1 MTQTHTDTAATHTT
15 TPAATPSDRI
25 RVDLQLIADMVEPGT
40 RVLDIGCGDG
50 ELLGYLKRTKNVDGR
65 GLELS
70 NQGVRNCVAQGLP
83 VMQGD
88 ADRDLHDYPNDAF
101 DYAILS
107 QTLQA
112 TNRPRDVLAEL
123 LRIGRKAIVS
133 FPNFGHWR
141 ARFDLMFHGRM
152 PQNPNLPIMWYET
165 PNIHFC
171 TVRDFVA
178 LCNDMD
184 LVIERSMVL
193 NESGSKVSLGSHS
206 ALANF
211 FGNQALFMLSKKI

>member
-1 MTQTHTDTAATHTT
+1 MNHSLPNATGVI
-15 TPAATPSDRI
+15 PNDRI

-50 ELLGYLKRTKNVDGR
+50 ELLGYLTRSKDVDGR

-70 NQGVRNCVAQGLP
+70 NEGVRNCVAQGLP

-88 ADRDLHDYPNDAF
+88 ADRDLGDYPDGAF

-112 TNRPRDVLAEL
+112 TNRPKQVLSEL
-123 LRIGRKAIVS
+123 LRIGQKAIVS

-141 ARFDLMFHGRM
+141 ARFDLMFRGRM

-178 LCNDMD
+178 LCDECGFK
-184 LVIERSMVL
+184 IERSMVL
-193 NESGSKVSLGSHS
+193 NESGSKVSLDSHPR
-206 ALANF
+206 LANF
-211 FGNQALFMLSKKI
+211 FGNQALFMLSK

>member
-1 MTQTHTDTAATHTT
+1 MTNHHTNTKTSARQAH
-15 TPAATPSDRI
+15 SDRI

-40 RVLDIGCGDG
+40 RVLDIGCSDG
-50 ELLGYLKRTKNVDGR
+50 ELLGYLTRTKNVDGR

-70 NQGVRNCVAQGLP
+70 NEGVRNCVAQGLP

-88 ADRDLHDYPNDAF
+88 ADRDLGDYPDGAF

-112 TNRPRDVLAEL
+112 TQRPREVLSEL
-123 LRIGRKAIVS
+123 LRIGNKAIVS

-141 ARFDLMFHGRM
+141 ARFDLMFRGRM

-171 TVRDFVA
+171 TVRDFVEM
-178 LCNDMD
+178 CDEMG
-184 LVIERSMVL
+184 VKIERSMVL
-193 NESGSKVSLGSHS
+193 NESGSKVSIDSHS
-206 ALANF
+206 GFANF
-211 FGNQALFMLSKKI
+211 FGNQALFMLSK

>member
-1 MTQTHTDTAATHTT
+1 MTDI
-15 TPAATPSDRI
+15 TPATTAVIANTTGSNDRI
-25 RVDLQLIADMVEPGT
+25 RVDLQLIAEMVAPAS

-50 ELLGYLKRTKNVDGR
+50 ELLAYLKRTKRVDGR

-70 NQGVRNCVAQGLP
+70 NEGVRNCVAQGLP

-88 ADRDLHDYPNDAF
+88 ADRDLKDYPDGAF

-112 TNRPRDVLAEL
+112 TQRPRDVLGEL
-123 LRIGRKAIVS
+123 LRIGHKAIVS

-141 ARFDLMFHGRM
+141 ARFDLMFRGRM

-171 TVRDFVA
+171 TVRDFVE
-178 LCNDMD
+178 LCEELGVN
-184 LVIERSMVL
+184 IERSMVL
-193 NESGSKVSLGSHS
+193 NEYGSKVSLGSHS
-206 ALANF
+206 ILANL
-211 FGNQALFMLSKKI
+211 FGNQGLFMLRR

>member
-1 MTQTHTDTAATHTT
+1 MTDIAPATSAVIANTAG
-15 TPAATPSDRI
+15 SNDRI
-25 RVDLQLIADMVEPGT
+25 RVDLQLIADMVAPAS

-50 ELLGYLKRTKNVDGR
+50 ELLAYLKRTKQVDGR

-70 NQGVRNCVAQGLP
+70 NEGVRNCVAQGLP

-88 ADRDLHDYPNDAF
+88 ADRDLKDYPDGAF

-112 TNRPRDVLAEL
+112 TQRPKDVLGEL
-123 LRIGRKAIVS
+123 LRIGHKAIVS

-141 ARFDLMFHGRM
+141 ARFDLMFRGRM

-171 TVRDFVA
+171 TVRDFVE
-178 LCNDMD
+178 LCEELGVN
-184 LVIERSMVL
+184 IERSMVL
-193 NESGSKVSLGSHS
+193 NEYGSKVSLGSHS
-206 ALANF
+206 ILANL
-211 FGNQALFMLSKKI
+211 FGNQGLFMLRR

>member
-1 MTQTHTDTAATHTT
+1 MNHSVANH
-15 TPAATPSDRI
+15 TPAPDYNDRI
-25 RVDLQLIADMVEPGT
+25 RVDLQLIAEMVEPGT
-40 RVLDIGCGDG
+40 RVLDIGCSDG
-50 ELLGYLKRTKNVDGR
+50 ELLSYLTRSKNVDGR

-70 NQGVRNCVAQGLP
+70 NEGVRNCVAQGLP

-88 ADRDLHDYPNDAF
+88 ADRDLGDYPDGAF

-112 TNRPRDVLAEL
+112 TQRPKEVLAEM
-123 LRIGRKAIVS
+123 LRIGKKAIVS

-141 ARFDLMFHGRM
+141 ARFDLMFSGRM

-171 TVRDFVA
+171 TVLDFVA
-178 LCNDMD
+178 MCNEMG
-184 LVIERSMVL
+184 VKIERSMVL
-193 NESGSKVSLGSHS
+193 NESGSKVRLGSHS
-206 ALANF
+206 RFANF
-211 FGNQALFMLSKKI
+211 FGNQALFMLSK

>member
-1 MTQTHTDTAATHTT
+1 MNHSAKNSTNTSLHN
-15 TPAATPSDRI
+15 DRI

-40 RVLDIGCGDG
+40 RVLDIGCSDG
-50 ELLGYLKRTKNVDGR
+50 ELLGYLTRNKDVDGR

-88 ADRDLHDYPNDAF
+88 ADRDLGDYPDGTF

-112 TNRPRDVLAEL
+112 THRPKEVLSEL
-123 LRIGRKAIVS
+123 LRIGQKAIVS

-141 ARFDLMFHGRM
+141 ARFDLMFRGRM

-178 LCNDMD
+178 LCDECGFK
-184 LVIERSMVL
+184 IERSMVL
-193 NESGSKVSLGSHS
+193 NESGSKVSLDSHS
-206 ALANF
+206 RLANF
-211 FGNQALFMLSKKI
+211 FGNQALFMLSK

>member
-1 MTQTHTDTAATHTT
+1 MTNTVSNAAG
-15 TPAATPSDRI
+15 TPSLPAHSDRI

-40 RVLDIGCGDG
+40 RVLDIGCSDG
-50 ELLGYLKRTKNVDGR
+50 ELLGYLTRTKNVDGR

-70 NQGVRNCVAQGLP
+70 NEGVRNCVAQGLP

-88 ADRDLHDYPNDAF
+88 ADRDLGDYPDGAF

-112 TNRPRDVLAEL
+112 THRPKEVLSEL
-123 LRIGRKAIVS
+123 LRIGNKAIVS

-141 ARFDLMFHGRM
+141 ARFDLMFRGRM

-171 TVRDFVA
+171 TVRDFVT
-178 LCNDMD
+178 LCNEMN
-184 LVIERSMVL
+184 LKIERSMVL
-193 NESGSKVSLGSHS
+193 NESGSRVSMDSHS
-206 ALANF
+206 GFANF
-211 FGNQALFMLSKKI
+211 FGNQALFMLSK

>member
-1 MTQTHTDTAATHTT
+1 MNHSLPNATGVI
-15 TPAATPSDRI
+15 PNDRI

-50 ELLGYLKRTKNVDGR
+50 ELLGYLTRSKNVDGR

-70 NQGVRNCVAQGLP
+70 NEGVRNCVAQGLP

-88 ADRDLHDYPNDAF
+88 ADRDLGDYPDGAF

-112 TNRPRDVLAEL
+112 TNRPKQVLTEL
-123 LRIGRKAIVS
+123 LRIGQKAIVS

-141 ARFDLMFHGRM
+141 ARFDLMFRGRM

-171 TVRDFVA
+171 TVRDFVT
-178 LCNDMD
+178 LCDECGFK
-184 LVIERSMVL
+184 IERSMVL
-193 NESGSKVSLGSHS
+193 NEGGSKVSLDSHS
-206 ALANF
+206 RLANF
-211 FGNQALFMLSKKI
+211 FGNQALFMLSK

>member
-1 MTQTHTDTAATHTT
+1 MNNIHTQNGHA
-15 TPAATPSDRI
+15 PVSDRI
-25 RVDLQLIADMVEPGT
+25 RVDLQLIADMVDPGT

-50 ELLGYLKRTKNVDGR
+50 ELLAYLTRHKKVDGR

-70 NQGVRNCVAQGLP
+70 NEGVRNCVSQGLP

-88 ADRDLHDYPNDAF
+88 ADRDLGDYPDGAF

-112 TNRPRDVLAEL
+112 TQRPKEVLNEL
-123 LRIGRKAIVS
+123 LRIGQRAIVS

-141 ARFDLMFHGRM
+141 ARFDLVFRGRM

-171 TVRDFVA
+171 TISDFVA
-178 LCNDMD
+178 LCNEMD
-184 LVIERSMVL
+184 LTIERSMVL
-193 NESGSKVSLGSHS
+193 NESGSRVSKGDHS
-206 ALANF
+206 GLANLL
-211 FGNQALFMLSKKI
+211 GNQALFMLKR

>member
-1 MTQTHTDTAATHTT
+1 MNHSVSNGISSSVHN
-15 TPAATPSDRI
+15 DRI

-40 RVLDIGCGDG
+40 RVLDIGCSDG
-50 ELLGYLKRTKNVDGR
+50 ELLGYLTRTKNVDGR

-70 NQGVRNCVAQGLP
+70 NEGVRNCVAQGLP

-88 ADRDLHDYPNDAF
+88 ADRDLGDYPDGAF

-112 TNRPRDVLAEL
+112 THRPKEVLSEL
-123 LRIGRKAIVS
+123 LRIGNKAIVS

-141 ARFDLMFHGRM
+141 ARFDLMFRGRM

-178 LCNDMD
+178 MCDEMG
-184 LVIERSMVL
+184 VRIERSMVL
-193 NESGSKVSLGSHS
+193 NESGSKVSSDGHS
-206 ALANF
+206 RFANF
-211 FGNQALFMLSKKI
+211 FGNQALFMLSK

>member
-1 MTQTHTDTAATHTT
+1 MNHTVANTTLAAAHN
-15 TPAATPSDRI
+15 DRI

-40 RVLDIGCGDG
+40 RVLDIGCSDG
-50 ELLGYLKRTKNVDGR
+50 ELLGYLTRTKNVDGR

-70 NQGVRNCVAQGLP
+70 NEGVRNCVAQGLP

-88 ADRDLHDYPNDAF
+88 ADRDLGDYPDGAF

-112 TNRPRDVLAEL
+112 THRPKEVLSEL
-123 LRIGRKAIVS
+123 LRIGNKAIVS

-141 ARFDLMFHGRM
+141 ARFDLMFRGQM

-178 LCNDMD
+178 LCREMN
-184 LVIERSMVL
+184 LKIERSMVL
-193 NESGSKVSLGSHS
+193 NESGSRVSMDSHS
-206 ALANF
+206 AFANF
-211 FGNQALFMLSKKI
+211 FGNQALFMLSK

>member
-1 MTQTHTDTAATHTT
+1 MNETLNPNSAANVAH
-15 TPAATPSDRI
+15 SDRI
-25 RVDLQLIADMVEPGT
+25 RIDLQLIADMIEPGT

-50 ELLGYLKRTKNVDGR
+50 ELLGYLTRTKKVDGR

-70 NQGVRNCVAQGLP
+70 NEGVRNCVAQGLP

-88 ADRDLHDYPNDAF
+88 ADRDLRDYPDGAF

-112 TNRPRDVLAEL
+112 TQRPKEVLSEL
-123 LRIGRKAIVS
+123 LRIGTKAIVS

-141 ARFDLMFHGRM
+141 ARFDLMFRGRM

-171 TVRDFVA
+171 TVLDFVA
-178 LCNDMD
+178 LCKEMD
-184 LVIERSMVL
+184 LTIERSMVL
-193 NESGSKVSLGSHS
+193 NEAGSKLSLGSQTRFS
-206 ALANF
+206 NF
-211 FGNQALFMLSKKI
+211 LGNQALFMLSK